1 MQNLFHFLD
10 HLLILCNNGEWVTWT
25 TKVLTIKLLFEEVLY
40 SWLLEHKPLML
51 CGPPGSGKTMTFYGT
66 LRKLPDIEVV
76 GLLKTLNNIISK
88 DISRYN
94 SSGCKVFCDEI
105 NLPATE
111 KYGTSFMRQL
121 IEHGGY
127 WRSDKESD
135 QKVTE
140 LEDKCRV
147 SESRIQILEDA
158 LQSTVNT
165 QTKTSQFEDLE
176 KRLSKITNELSVFS

>member
-25 TKVLTIKLLFEEVLY
+25 TKVPTIKLLFEGVLY

-105 NLPATE
+105 NLPAIE
-111 KYGTSFMRQL
+111 KYGTQHVISFLGQL
-121 IEHGGY
+121 IEHSGY
-127 WRSDKESD
+127 LRISDNAWISLN
-135 QKVTE
+135 VYN
-140 LEDKCRV
+140 LFHHH
-147 SESRIQILEDA
+147 LY
-158 LQSTVNT
+158 
-165 QTKTSQFEDLE
+165 
-176 KRLSKITNELSVFS
+176 